1 MDCFHVH
8 ILGCGSAL
16 PTKRHYPTAQIVHL
30 RGKLFMIDCGEGTQ
44 LQFRQTGLNYNRIG
58 DIFISHL
65 HGDHCFGLLGIISTM
80 GLLGRNAPLRIH
92 ARPELEGLMQPQL
105 DYFCRDLPFQVEF
118 VSFDPGSHSLVYE
131 DRSLEVYCFPLRHR
145 VKSAGFLFREKPRQR
160 HMIKEMIDFYG
171 IPLKEIPAIKGGADF
186 VDSEGR
192 LIANDRLT
200 RPPKAA
206 LSYAF
211 CSDTAYDENI
221 VKYVKGVNLLYH
233 EATFGDDLEELAES
247 TTHSTASQAARIAQK
262 AGVGKL
268 IIGHY
273 SARYADEEILLQQA
287 QAIFPNTELADEG
300 KCFDVAAL
308 RETNE

>member
-1 MDCFHVH
+1 
-8 ILGCGSAL
+8 
-16 PTKRHYPTAQIVHL
+16 
-30 RGKLFMIDCGEGTQ
+30 MIDCGEGTQ

-92 ARPELEGLMQPQL
+92 ARPELEELMQPQL
-105 DYFCRDLPFQVEF
+105 DYFCRDLPFQVDF

-171 IPLKEIPAIKGGADF
+171 IPLKEIPAIKEGADF

-221 VKYVKGVNLLYH
+221 IKYIEGVNLLYH
-233 EATFGDDLEELAES
+233 EATFGDDLEELAEA
-247 TTHSTASQAARIAQK
+247 TLHSTASQAARIAQK

>member
-1 MDCFHVH
+1 
-8 ILGCGSAL
+8 
-16 PTKRHYPTAQIVHL
+16 
-30 RGKLFMIDCGEGTQ
+30 MIDCGEGTQ

-92 ARPELEGLMQPQL
+92 ARPELEELMQPQM
-105 DYFCRDLPFQVEF
+105 DYFCRDLPFRVEF
-118 VSFDPGSHSLVYE
+118 VSFDPDTHSLVYE

-160 HMIKEMIDFYG
+160 HMIKEMIDFYE

-273 SARYADEEILLQQA
+273 SARYTNEEILLQQA

-308 RETNE
+308 RETKI

>member
-1 MDCFHVH
+1 
-8 ILGCGSAL
+8 
-16 PTKRHYPTAQIVHL
+16 
-30 RGKLFMIDCGEGTQ
+30 MIDCGEGTQ

-92 ARPELEGLMQPQL
+92 ARPELEELMQPQL
-105 DYFCRDLPFQVEF
+105 DYFCRDLPFQVDF

-221 VKYVKGVNLLYH
+221 IKYIEGVNLLYH
-233 EATFGDDLEELAES
+233 EATFGDDLEELAEA
-247 TTHSTASQAARIAQK
+247 TLHSTASQAARIAQK

-287 QAIFPNTELADEG
+287 RAVFPNTELADEG
-300 KCFDVAAL
+300 KRFDVAAL
-308 RETNE
+308 RETKN

>member
-1 MDCFHVH
+1 
-8 ILGCGSAL
+8 
-16 PTKRHYPTAQIVHL
+16 
-30 RGKLFMIDCGEGTQ
+30 
-44 LQFRQTGLNYNRIG
+44 
-58 DIFISHL
+58 
-65 HGDHCFGLLGIISTM
+65 M

-92 ARPELEGLMQPQL
+92 ARPELKELMQPQM
-105 DYFCRDLPFQVEF
+105 DYFCRDLPFRVEF
-118 VSFDPGSHSLVYE
+118 VSFYPDTHSLVYE

-160 HMIKEMIDFYG
+160 HMIKEMIDFYE
-171 IPLKEIPAIKGGADF
+171 IPLKEIPAIKEGADF

-221 VKYVKGVNLLYH
+221 IKYIEGVNLLYH
-233 EATFGDDLEELAES
+233 EATFGDDLEELAEA
-247 TTHSTASQAARIAQK
+247 TLHSTASQAARIAQK

-273 SARYADEEILLQQA
+273 SARYTNEEILLQQA

-308 RETNE
+308 RETKN

>member
-1 MDCFHVH
+1 
-8 ILGCGSAL
+8 
-16 PTKRHYPTAQIVHL
+16 
-30 RGKLFMIDCGEGTQ
+30 MIDCGEGTQ

-92 ARPELEGLMQPQL
+92 ARPELEELMQPQL
-105 DYFCRDLPFQVEF
+105 DYFCRDLPFQVDF

-221 VKYVKGVNLLYH
+221 IKYIEGVNLLYH
-233 EATFGDDLEELAES
+233 EATFGDDLEELAEA
-247 TTHSTASQAARIAQK
+247 TLHSTASQAARIAQK

-287 QAIFPNTELADEG
+287 RAVFPNTELADEG

-308 RETNE
+308 RETKN

>member
-16 PTKRHYPTAQIVHL
+16 PTKRHYPTSQIVHL

-92 ARPELEGLMQPQL
+92 ARPELEELMQPQM
-105 DYFCRDLPFQVEF
+105 DYFCRDLPFRVEF
-118 VSFDPGSHSLVYE
+118 VSFYPDTHSLVYE
-131 DRSLEVYCFPLRHR
+131 DRSLEVYCFTLRHR
-145 VKSAGFLFREKPRQR
+145 VKYDVFLFREKPRQR
-160 HMIKEMIDFYG
+160 HMIKEMIDFYE
-171 IPLKEIPAIKGGADF
+171 IPLKEIPAIKEGADF

-221 VKYVKGVNLLYH
+221 IKYIEGVNLLYH
-233 EATFGDDLEELAES
+233 EATFGDDLEELAEA
-247 TTHSTASQAARIAQK
+247 TLHSTASQAARIAQK

-273 SARYADEEILLQQA
+273 SARYTNEEILLQQA

-308 RETNE
+308 RETKI

>member
-1 MDCFHVH
+1 
-8 ILGCGSAL
+8 
-16 PTKRHYPTAQIVHL
+16 
-30 RGKLFMIDCGEGTQ
+30 
-44 LQFRQTGLNYNRIG
+44 
-58 DIFISHL
+58 
-65 HGDHCFGLLGIISTM
+65 M

-273 SARYADEEILLQQA
+273 SARYTNEEILLQQA

-308 RETNE
+308 RETKI